1 MMYVVLVE
9 IVEPQ
14 IEVEMTQQT
23 PKPAAQFP
31 SAVPPLV
38 EHSELV

>member
-1 MMYVVLVE
+1 MYVVLVE
-9 IVEPQ
+9 MVEPQ

-31 SAVPPLV
+31 SAEPPAAL
-38 EHSELV
+38 HSVAV